1 MKILFY
7 LLYGIAFLL
16 SLLPSRVHYFLSD
29 ILYVILYHLVKY
41 RKEVVRKNLTSA
53 FPEKSEE
60 EICKIEKGF
69 YHFLC
74 DLFAESIQQI
84 TISEKHFK
92 KRITFKNVDQLEQ
105 VINEGQSIALYLGHY
120 CNWEWVTTLP
130 LWLTSNTQCCQI
142 YHPLQN
148 KVFDQ
153 LFLHIRERFGSLCI
167 PMAETLRRIL
177 EFQRAN
183 QPFIIGYISDQKP
196 YWTNI
201 HHWLDF
207 LHHDTPVLTGA
218 ERIICKMNHAVFYS
232 DIRRVRRGYYEVTF
246 RPITREPKK
255 MKEFELTNI
264 YYQMLEKS
272 IQEAPEYWL
281 WSHNRWSRTREKFN
295 HDFEVVNGKVVHRKQ
310 PIE

>member
-92 KRITFKNVDQLEQ
+92 KRIIFKNVDQLEQ

-177 EFQRAN
+177 AFQRAN

>member
-41 RKEVVRKNLTSA
+41 RKKVVRKNLTSA

-92 KRITFKNVDQLEQ
+92 KRIIFKNVDQLEQ

-177 EFQRAN
+177 EFQCAN

>member
-1 MKILFY
+1 MRVLFY
-7 LLYGIAFLL
+7 ILYGIACLL
-16 SLLPSRVHYFLSD
+16 SLLPMRVHYFLSD
-29 ILYVILYHLVKY
+29 ILYVILYHVVKY
-41 RKEVVRKNLTSA
+41 RREVVRKNLTSA
-53 FPEKSEE
+53 FPEKQEE
-60 EICKIEKGF
+60 EIRRIEKGF

-74 DLFAESIQQI
+74 DLFAESVQQI
-84 TISEKHFK
+84 TISKENFK
-92 KRITFKNVDQLEQ
+92 KRITFKNIDQLDQ
-105 VINEGQSIALYLGHY
+105 AINEGQSAALYLGHY

-130 LWLTSNTQCCQI
+130 LWVTPKAQCCQI

-153 LFLHIRERFGSLCI
+153 LFLRIRERFNSLCI
-167 PMAETLRRIL
+167 PMQDSLRKVIEYHKAGQPIIL
-177 EFQRAN
+177 
-183 QPFIIGYISDQKP
+183 GYISDQKP

-201 HHWLDF
+201 HHWVDF

-218 ERIICKMNHAVFYS
+218 ERIIRKMNDAVFYT

-246 RPITREPKK
+246 RLITREPQK
-255 MKEFELTNI
+255 MEEFELTNI

-281 WSHNRWSRTREKFN
+281 WSHKRWSRTREKFN

-310 PIE
+310 

>member
-92 KRITFKNVDQLEQ
+92 KRIIFKNVDQLEQ

-232 DIRRVRRGYYEVTF
+232 DIRRVRRGYYEVTL

>member
-29 ILYVILYHLVKY
+29 MLYVILYHLVKY
-41 RKEVVRKNLTSA
+41 RKKVVRKNLTSA

-92 KRITFKNVDQLEQ
+92 KRIIFKNVDQLEQ

-177 EFQRAN
+177 AFQRAN

>member
-29 ILYVILYHLVKY
+29 MLYVILYHLVKY

-60 EICKIEKGF
+60 EIHKIEKGF

-92 KRITFKNVDQLEQ
+92 KRIIFKNVDQLEQ

-177 EFQRAN
+177 AFQRAN

>member
-41 RKEVVRKNLTSA
+41 RKKVVRKNLTSA

-177 EFQRAN
+177 AFQRAN

>member
-92 KRITFKNVDQLEQ
+92 KRIIFKNVDQLEQ

>member
-29 ILYVILYHLVKY
+29 MLYVILYHLVKY

>member
-60 EICKIEKGF
+60 DICKIEKGF

-177 EFQRAN
+177 AFQRAN

>member
-60 EICKIEKGF
+60 DICKIEKGF

-92 KRITFKNVDQLEQ
+92 KRIIFKNVDQLEQ

>member
-41 RKEVVRKNLTSA
+41 RKKVVRKNLTSA

-92 KRITFKNVDQLEQ
+92 KRIIFKNVDQLEQ

>member
-105 VINEGQSIALYLGHY
+105 VINDGQSIALDLGHY

>member
-1 MKILFY
+1 MVNKLSVN
-7 LLYGIAFLL
+7 LGGIKLDNPVIPASGTFGFGQEMAEVYDL
-16 SLLPSRVHYFLSD
+16 D
-29 ILYVILYHLVKY
+29 ILGSIAVKGTTREARY
-41 RKEVVRKNLTSA
+41 GNPLPR
-53 FPEKSEE
+53 
-60 EICKIEKGF
+60 I
-69 YHFLC
+69 
-74 DLFAESIQQI
+74 AEGAGGVLNSVGLQ
-84 TISEKHFK
+84 
-92 KRITFKNVDQLEQ
+92 NPGVEQ